1 MVLWEARLE
10 SARRPCIAWRWYDP
24 FNPTKSPVFSLSLRL
39 LDCSNPSNGI
49 DTMSCPRIT
58 PRHLA
63 VSITAMLMGAL
74 SSLATASTSTSFPD
88 AAASDPAKL
97 GWMIGSPPPADRTVG
112 FEDGSY
118 FQFPAMRWSVSN
130 FRQLMPTINV
140 SRGLGAPVPLQSAL
154 RNDIDAISFVPL
166 GAKAS
171 MTWDQSLAA
180 TYTDGIVV
188 MHRGKVVYERY
199 FGVLKPE
206 GQHAAMSV
214 TKSVVGTLGAMLI
227 AEGLIDPSKHVADY
241 VPELASSAFG
251 SATVRQVLDMTT
263 GLKYSEDYADPNAE
277 VWAHAKAGS
286 PLPKPKDYTGPRS
299 YYEFLQTVQLQGEHG
314 RAFAYKTVNSD
325 VLGWVIARV
334 TGRNVAQL
342 LSERIWSRLGAEQDA
357 YFTVDSIGTPFAGGG
372 LNTGLRDLARFGEM
386 LRNDGAF
393 NGQQIVPKA
402 VVDDIRHGGEKQA
415 FAKAGYDLLKG
426 WSYRSMWWVTDK
438 DGGAFMARGVYGQRI
453 YVDPN
458 AEMVIV
464 RYASHPVAANS
475 ANDPV
480 TLPAFEA
487 MAQYLSRLP

>member
-1 MVLWEARLE
+1 
-10 SARRPCIAWRWYDP
+10 
-24 FNPTKSPVFSLSLRL
+24 
-39 LDCSNPSNGI
+39 
-49 DTMSCPRIT
+49 MSHPRISS
-58 PRHLA
+58 RRLA
-63 VSITAMLMGAL
+63 VSITAVLTAFL
-74 SSLATASTSTSFPD
+74 SSLSTASTAKTFPD
-88 AAASDPAKL
+88 AAASDPATL
-97 GWMIGSPPPADRTVG
+97 GWMMGSPPPADRTLR

-118 FQFPAMRWSVSN
+118 YQFPAMRWSVSN

-154 RNDIDAISFVPL
+154 RSDIDALGFVPL

-171 MTWDQSLAA
+171 MTWEQSLAA

-214 TKSVVGTLGAMLI
+214 TKSVVGTLGAMLV
-227 AEGLIDPSKHVADY
+227 AEGRIDADKHVADY
-241 VPELASSAFG
+241 VPELANSAFG

-263 GLKYSEDYADPNAE
+263 ALKYSEDYADPNAE

-314 RAFAYKTVNSD
+314 SAFAYKTVNSD

-402 VVDDIRHGGEKQA
+402 VVDDIRHGSDKQA

-426 WSYRSMWWVTDK
+426 WSYRSMWWVTNK
-438 DGGAFMARGVYGQRI
+438 EGGAFMARGVHGQRI
-453 YVDPN
+453 YVDPK

-487 MAQYLSRLP
+487 LAQHLSRLH